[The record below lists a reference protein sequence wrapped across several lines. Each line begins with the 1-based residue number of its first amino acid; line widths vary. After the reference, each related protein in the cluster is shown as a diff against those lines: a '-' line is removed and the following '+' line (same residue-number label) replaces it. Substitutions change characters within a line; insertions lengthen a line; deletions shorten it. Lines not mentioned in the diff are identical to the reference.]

1 MYKSYISSVHVYYFF
16 CRVAMVCYSLLQ
28 QRVETSV
35 FYALPAYALMM
46 IFAVRVLPPPL
57 MEVLYVS
64 ADANQTTDGALGPR
78 SSAKICLL
86 TNLFLFYTESITI
99 VCLPIVHTNQKL
111 FLSNITAHVCNDCC
125 CFFIVEKLH
134 YIFIFVD

>member
-1 MYKSYISSVHVYYFF
+1 MCTTFF

-35 FYALPAYALMM
+35 FYALPAYALMT

-78 SSAKICLL
+78 SSAKIC
-86 TNLFLFYTESITI
+86 
-99 VCLPIVHTNQKL
+99 
-111 FLSNITAHVCNDCC
+111 
-125 CFFIVEKLH
+125 
-134 YIFIFVD
+134 